1 MNSRREVQ
9 NEKGM
14 SVPDRLRSPGNRELL
29 LGNRELLLGDRRSEE
44 ADREGLAL
52 LYSVSIIKA
61 GFYKAFKERMCII
74 GFGSELGMILHAD
87 APGMIGPFDGFDQ
100 IAILGQTAD

>member
-1 MNSRREVQ
+1 
-9 NEKGM
+9 M
-14 SVPDRLRSPGNRELL
+14 SVPDRLRLLCDRRSLLGNWQLLLGKWQLL
-29 LGNRELLLGDRRSEE
+29 LGNRRSEE

-52 LYSVSIIKA
+52 LYSVPIIKA

-74 GFGSELGMILHAD
+74 GFGSEFGMILHAD
-87 APGMIGPFDGFDQ
+87 SPGMIGPFDGFDQ